1 MDLQVTLFLL
11 IFLPLSFLATLRFC
25 CVEIRSCWR
34 HCRLSIQTQRH
45 VFASQNRLIF
55 LSEDHPAQWN
65 LDILELIMNKE
76 ECQQLHIPLYCSYP
90 QSLVC
95 STTMKGPAYW
105 AQYIF

>member
-11 IFLPLSFLATLRFC
+11 ILLPLSFFATLGFC
-25 CVEIRSCWR
+25 CVEIRSFWR
-34 HCRLSIQTQRH
+34 QYRLSIQTQRH

-55 LSEDHPAQWN
+55 LSEDHPVPWN